1 MNTSPARRLGQGLR
15 ALFAFAQPLDLTLA
29 RTYLADDLL
38 ALLRRI
44 KRSEQIHSLRVLRDL
59 LAEGPVGGDLGVAAL
74 LHDVG
79 KSRYPLAVWQKTAAV
94 LVRAFLPRLFDRFSR
109 GDPRRLL
116 ERPFVV
122 AAQHPA
128 WGAELADAAGASSGA
143 VWLIAHHQDDAG
155 QWSGHALY
163 ADLLR
168 LQRADDLN

>member
-15 ALFAFAQPLDLTLA
+15 AMFAFAQPLDLTPA
-29 RTYLADDLL
+29 QTYLADDLL
-38 ALLRRI
+38 ALLRRM

-59 LAEGPVGGDLGVAAL
+59 LAEGPVNGDLGTAAL
-74 LHDVG
+74 LHDAG
-79 KSRYPLAVWQKTAAV
+79 KARYPLAIWQKTLAV
-94 LVRAFLPRLFDRFSR
+94 LVRTFLPRLFDRLSR

-122 AAQHPA
+122 AVEHPA
-128 WGAELADAAGASSGA
+128 WSAELAGAAGATGGA
-143 VWLIAHHQDDAG
+143 IWLIAHHQDDAR
-155 QWSGHALY
+155 QWSEHAPY